1 MNITIVSVGKIK
13 EDYLKAGIDEYLKRL
28 SRYCRINIIEL
39 DDEKVPDRLSD
50 RELEII
56 QKAEGDRIKSVI
68 KPGWYTIALDSK
80 GKHFT
85 SVEFASKIESLAVS
99 GQSNLAFVIGGTT
112 GLSRDIL
119 DSSHLILSFSKLTF
133 SHQMIRLFLLE
144 QLFRCYKINK
154 GETYHR

>member
-28 SRYCRINIIEL
+28 SRYCRVNIIEL

-68 KPGWYTIALDSK
+68 RPGWYTISLDSK

-85 SVEFASKIESLAVS
+85 SEEFASKLENLAVS
-99 GQSNLAFVIGGTT
+99 GHSNLAFIIGGTT
-112 GLSRDIL
+112 GLAGEIL
-119 DSSHLILSFSKLTF
+119 DSSHLRMSFSKLTF
-133 SHQMIRLFLLE
+133 PHQMIRLFLLE